1 MFTEGL
7 DGNALKWVQGP
18 KEIQYSH
25 SSLRPR
31 VDQITNIRA
40 GGRNFGLPPPGKF
53 RSGHL
58 LETAIAVTSTTLTG
72 DVDDDSSPAS
82 ENDVTSDSEEDTVYG
97 GRHSLDSSP
106 EDQKI
111 TNGSGTPHR
120 YGNQAQRQPLYATS
134 NDYIYSDV
142 SSSMGTLMGGRRG
155 NLGDRLVKGNGR
167 FPVGRDGFTEEDKCS
182 DSASSSEFS
191 IAQVGRINGRISRS
205 KACVSEGYASSVPSR
220 INVESAADKVKG
232 NSEHLGFKNMYIK
245 TKFGHDLNSGKLHHE
260 KFSHDDVP
268 TAPPFSSSV
277 QKVKQDTECIPAC
290 EIQSTQSATGTHDPK
305 AFKLMSRVKQEHNR
319 SSRKF
324 DEFFPEVVL
333 VQNLPPVIRQCSHS
347 NISCEVSQ
355 TNVDSLLFPMTTIDL
370 SSCSLFCSLTA
381 LSVCHI
387 KISGL
392 GPWQAVIAYDAC
404 VRLCLH
410 AWARGCMEAPMFLEN
425 ECALLRDTFGLQQIL
440 LQPEEERMEK
450 PTLDFTSEA
459 AAPKPTK
466 IVGKMKVQVHKVKT
480 TLDPPTGCSMTSLS
494 LSAPRVKLK
503 TIQNQLSNFQSILSS
518 RWQALKNIRVA
529 PRLPNSSFSHKSLA
543 YMHAGTRYVKQASGL
558 LKIGVRSSR
567 KNSSSYEVIQETYVC
582 MLRLKSSAEENNIRI
597 QPGSGETHIFFPDS
611 LADDLIVEVQD
622 SKGKHLGH
630 VLVQVATIVE
640 DATDKLQWWSIY
652 REPEHE
658 PVGKLQLCIN
668 YLTSSDDNSHH
679 KCGSVAETV
688 AYDLV
693 LEVAMKVQQ
702 FQQRNLQLY
711 GSWKWLLTEFASYY
725 GVSDVYTKLRY
736 LSYVMDVATPTADC
750 LGLVH
755 ELLMPVPMKG
765 HNKRALSHQE
775 NRIFGETKD
784 QIKQILSLVFENYK
798 SLDES
803 SFSGIMDV
811 FEPATGLVAPA
822 LEPAI
827 KLYMLLHDVLSPEA
841 QTNLCHY
848 FQAAARKRSI
858 RHLAETDEFVTTNKE
873 PNFMDPV
880 AMSIAYQ
887 KMTCLCRNI
896 KNEILTDIEIH
907 NQHILPTF
915 IDLPNLSASIY
926 STELC
931 NRLRAF
937 LLACPP
943 PGPSPP
949 VVELVIE
956 TADFHRDL
964 ASWNISHV
972 KGGVDAKELFH
983 LYIMIWIQ
991 DKQQSLLESCKL
1003 ETVKWSG
1010 VRTQHSTT
1018 PFIDEM
1024 YERLKETLSDYEV
1037 IICRWPEYIFVLENA
1052 ISDVEKAIVEALDKQ
1067 YVDVVSPLKENLTP
1081 KKFGL
1086 KYMQKLTKRSVCSY
1100 TVPDE
1105 LGILLNSMKRM
1116 LDVLRPKIE
1125 TQFKSWGSCIP
1136 EGGNTAPGE
1145 HLSEVTVMLRTKFR
1159 GYLQAVVEKL
1169 AKNTKLQNSTKL
1181 KKILQDSKET
1191 MGESDIRGRMQM
1203 LKELLRSTINHLH
1216 TVFKTQVFIAICR
1229 WYWDRMAQDVLGFLE
1244 NRKENRSWY
1253 KGSQIAVS
1261 ILDDTFASQMQQ
1273 LVGNALPA
1281 KDLEPPRSIL
1291 EVRSMLGK
1299 DAYY

>member
-7 DGNALKWVQGP
+7 DSNALKWVQGP
-18 KEIQYSH
+18 KEIPYSH

-58 LETAIAVTSTTLTG
+58 LETAIPVTSTTLTG
-72 DVDDDSSPAS
+72 HVDDDSSPAS

-97 GRHSLDSSP
+97 VRHSLDSSP

-111 TNGSGTPHR
+111 TNGSGTAHR

-134 NDYIYSDV
+134 SDYIYSDV
-142 SSSMGTLMGGRRG
+142 SSSLGTLMGGRRG

-167 FPVGRDGFTEEDKCS
+167 FPVGRDGFTEEDKSS

-220 INVESAADKVKG
+220 INVESAADK
-232 NSEHLGFKNMYIK
+232 
-245 TKFGHDLNSGKLHHE
+245 DLNSGKLHHE
-260 KFSHDDVP
+260 KFSDDDVP
-268 TAPPFSSSV
+268 TAPPISSSV
-277 QKVKQDTECIPAC
+277 QKVKQATECIPAC
-290 EIQSTQSATGTHDPK
+290 EMQSTQSATGTHDPK
-305 AFKLMSRVKQEHNR
+305 AFKSMSRVKQEHNS
-319 SSRKF
+319 SSRKS
-324 DEFFPEVVL
+324 DEFV
-333 VQNLPPVIRQCSHS
+333 R
-347 NISCEVSQ
+347 
-355 TNVDSLLFPMTTIDL
+355 
-370 SSCSLFCSLTA
+370 
-381 LSVCHI
+381 VCHQSSGSARI
-387 KISGL
+387 PKFHASGL
-392 GPWQAVIAYDAC
+392 GPWEAVIAYDAC

-425 ECALLRDTFGLQQIL
+425 DCALLRDTFGLKQIL
-440 LQPEEERMEK
+440 LQSEEERMEK
-450 PTLDFTSEA
+450 PTLDLTSEA
-459 AAPKPTK
+459 AAPKPKK
-466 IVGKMKVQVHKVKT
+466 IVGKVKVQVHKVKT

-529 PRLPNSSFSHKSLA
+529 SGLPNSSFSHKSLA

-640 DATDKLQWWSIY
+640 DTTDKLRWWSIY

-693 LEVAMKVQQ
+693 LEVAMKVQR

-736 LSYVMDVATPTADC
+736 LSHVMDVATPTADC

-755 ELLMPVPMKG
+755 ELLMPVAMKG

-775 NRIFGETKD
+775 NRILGETKD

-811 FEPATGLVAPA
+811 FEPATGLVAPT

-827 KLYMLLHDVLSPEA
+827 KLYMLLHGVLSPEA

-848 FQAAARKRSI
+848 FQAAARKRSR
-858 RHLAETDEFVTTNKE
+858 RHLAETDEFVTTNNE
-873 PNFMDPV
+873 PNFIDPV

-937 LLACPP
+937 LLASPP

-972 KGGVDAKELFH
+972 KGGVDAKEVFH

-991 DKQQSLLESCKL
+991 DKHQSLLESCKL
-1003 ETVKWSG
+1003 ET
-1010 VRTQHSTT
+1010 
-1018 PFIDEM
+1018 
-1024 YERLKETLSDYEV
+1024 
-1037 IICRWPEYIFVLENA
+1037 A

-1067 YVDVVSPLKENLTP
+1067 YVDVVCPLKENLTP

-1100 TVPDE
+1100 TLPDE

-1136 EGGNTAPGE
+1136 EGGNKAPGE

-1169 AKNTKLQNSTKL
+1169 AENTKLQNSTKL

-1191 MGESDIRGRMQM
+1191 MGESDIRVRMQM

-1216 TVFKTQVFIAICR
+1216 TVFETQVFIAICR

-1244 NRKENRSWY
+1244 NRKEYRSWY

-1261 ILDDTFASQMQQ
+1261 ILDDTIASQMQQ

-1299 DAYY
+1299 DADY

>member
-7 DGNALKWVQGP
+7 DSNALKWVQGV
-18 KEIQYSH
+18 I
-25 SSLRPR
+25 
-31 VDQITNIRA
+31 DQITNIRA
-40 GGRNFGLPPPGKF
+40 GGRNFGLPPPGIF

-58 LETAIAVTSTTLTG
+58 LETAIPVTSTTLTG

-82 ENDVTSDSEEDTVYG
+82 ENDVTSDSDEDTVYG
-97 GRHSLDSSP
+97 VRHSLDSSP

-111 TNGSGTPHR
+111 TNGSGTAHR

-134 NDYIYSDV
+134 SDYIYSDV
-142 SSSMGTLMGGRRG
+142 SSSLGTLMGGRRG

-167 FPVGRDGFTEEDKCS
+167 FPVGRDGFTEEDKSS

-220 INVESAADKVKG
+220 INVESAADK
-232 NSEHLGFKNMYIK
+232 
-245 TKFGHDLNSGKLHHE
+245 DLNSGKLHHE
-260 KFSHDDVP
+260 KFSDDDVP
-268 TAPPFSSSV
+268 TAPPISSSV
-277 QKVKQDTECIPAC
+277 QKVKQATECIPAC
-290 EIQSTQSATGTHDPK
+290 EMQSTQSATGTHDPK
-305 AFKLMSRVKQEHNR
+305 AFKSMSRVKQEHNS
-319 SSRKF
+319 SSRKS
-324 DEFFPEVVL
+324 DEFV
-333 VQNLPPVIRQCSHS
+333 
-347 NISCEVSQ
+347 
-355 TNVDSLLFPMTTIDL
+355 
-370 SSCSLFCSLTA
+370 
-381 LSVCHI
+381 
-387 KISGL
+387 SGL
-392 GPWQAVIAYDAC
+392 GPWEAVIAYDAC

-425 ECALLRDTFGLQQIL
+425 DCALLRDTFGLKQIL
-440 LQPEEERMEK
+440 LQSEEERIEK
-450 PTLDFTSEA
+450 PTLDLTSEA
-459 AAPKPTK
+459 AAPKPKK
-466 IVGKMKVQVHKVKT
+466 IVGKVKVQVHKVKT

-503 TIQNQLSNFQSILSS
+503 TIQNQLSIFQSILSS

-529 PRLPNSSFSHKSLA
+529 SGLPNSSFSHKSLA

-622 SKGKHLGH
+622 SKRKHLGH

-640 DATDKLQWWSIY
+640 DTTDKLRWWSIY

-693 LEVAMKVQQ
+693 LEVAMKVQR

-736 LSYVMDVATPTADC
+736 LSHVMDVATPTADC

-755 ELLMPVPMKG
+755 ELLMPVAMKG

-775 NRIFGETKD
+775 FFPSFNKTD
-784 QIKQILSLVFENYK
+784 DYQIKQILSLVFENYK

-811 FEPATGLVAPA
+811 FEPATGLVAPT

-827 KLYMLLHDVLSPEA
+827 KLYMLLHGVLSPEA

-848 FQAAARKRSI
+848 FQAAARKRSR
-858 RHLAETDEFVTTNKE
+858 RHLAETDEFVTTNNE
-873 PNFMDPV
+873 PNFIDPV

-937 LLACPP
+937 LLASPP

-972 KGGVDAKELFH
+972 KGGVDAKEVFH

-991 DKQQSLLESCKL
+991 DKHQSLLESCKL
-1003 ETVKWSG
+1003 ETEKWSG

-1067 YVDVVSPLKENLTP
+1067 YVDVVCPLKENLTP

-1136 EGGNTAPGE
+1136 EGGNKAPGE

-1159 GYLQAVVEKL
+1159 GYLQAVIEKL
-1169 AKNTKLQNSTKL
+1169 AENTKLQNSTKL

-1191 MGESDIRGRMQM
+1191 MGESDIRVRMQM

-1216 TVFKTQVFIAICR
+1216 TVFETQVFIAICR

-1244 NRKENRSWY
+1244 NRKEYRSWY

-1261 ILDDTFASQMQQ
+1261 ILDDTIASQMQQ

>member
-7 DGNALKWVQGP
+7 DSNALKWVQGP
-18 KEIQYSH
+18 KEIQSH

-58 LETAIAVTSTTLTG
+58 LETAIPVTSTTLTG
-72 DVDDDSSPAS
+72 DVDYDSSPAS
-82 ENDVTSDSEEDTVYG
+82 ENDVTSDSEEDTIYG
-97 GRHSLDSSP
+97 GRHSLDFSP
-106 EDQKI
+106 EDQQI
-111 TNGSGTPHR
+111 TNGSGTAHR

-134 NDYIYSDV
+134 SDYIYSDV
-142 SSSMGTLMGGRRG
+142 SSSMGTIMGGRRG

-167 FPVGRDGFTEEDKCS
+167 FPVGRDGFTEEDKSS

-220 INVESAADKVKG
+220 INVESAADK
-232 NSEHLGFKNMYIK
+232 
-245 TKFGHDLNSGKLHHE
+245 DLNSGKLHHE

-277 QKVKQDTECIPAC
+277 QKVKQDTDCVPAC
-290 EIQSTQSATGTHDPK
+290 EIQSTRSATGTHDPK
-305 AFKLMSRVKQEHNR
+305 AFKSMSRVKKEHNR
-319 SSRKF
+319 SSRKS
-324 DEFFPEVVL
+324 DEFVSGAGAESATGHQAVL
-333 VQNLPPVIRQCSHS
+333 AFQHFI
-347 NISCEVSQ
+347 
-355 TNVDSLLFPMTTIDL
+355 
-370 SSCSLFCSLTA
+370 
-381 LSVCHI
+381 
-387 KISGL
+387 GL

-404 VRLCLH
+404 CLH
-410 AWARGCMEAPMFLEN
+410 ACARGCMEAPMFLEN

-440 LQPEEERMEK
+440 LQSEEERMEK

-480 TLDPPTGCSMTSLS
+480 TVDPPTGCSMTSLS
-494 LSAPRVKLK
+494 LSAPRAKLK

-529 PRLPNSSFSHKSLA
+529 PHLPNSSFSHKSLA
-543 YMHAGTRYVKQASGL
+543 YMHAGTRYVKQAYGL
-558 LKIGVRSSR
+558 LKVGVRSSH

-640 DATDKLQWWSIY
+640 DAWWSIY

-755 ELLMPVPMKG
+755 ELLMPVAMKG

-775 NRIFGETKD
+775 NRILGETKD

-848 FQAAARKRSI
+848 FQAAARKRSR
-858 RHLAETDEFVTTNKE
+858 RHLAETDEFVTTNNE
-873 PNFMDPV
+873 PNFMETV

-937 LLACPP
+937 LLAYPP

-949 VVELVIE
+949 MVELVIE

-1052 ISDVEKAIVEALDKQ
+1052 ISDVEKAIVEALNKQ
-1067 YVDVVSPLKENLTP
+1067 YVDVVSPLKEILTP

-1105 LGILLNSMKRM
+1105 LGMLLNSMKRM

-1181 KKILQDSKET
+1181 KKILQDSQET

-1216 TVFKTQVFIAICR
+1216 TVFETQVFIAICR
-1229 WYWDRMAQDVLGFLE
+1229 WYWDRMAQVSYRMFLASWKTGKKIDHGTKFPKLLYPFWMILSHHRCNSSSAMHSQQKTLSHQGLSWKCGQCLVRMLTTRPLFVQITMRYWHTHTLE
-1244 NRKENRSWY
+1244 QIKTLAKVEKKWKMKVATNIRS
-1253 KGSQIAVS
+1253 SQ
-1261 ILDDTFASQMQQ
+1261 
-1273 LVGNALPA
+1273 
-1281 KDLEPPRSIL
+1281 
-1291 EVRSMLGK
+1291 
-1299 DAYY
+1299 

>member
-7 DGNALKWVQGP
+7 DSNALKWVQGP
-18 KEIQYSH
+18 KEIQSH

-58 LETAIAVTSTTLTG
+58 LETAIPVTSTTLTG
-72 DVDDDSSPAS
+72 DVDYDSSPAS
-82 ENDVTSDSEEDTVYG
+82 ENDVTSDSEEDTIYG
-97 GRHSLDSSP
+97 GRHSLDFSP
-106 EDQKI
+106 EDQQI
-111 TNGSGTPHR
+111 TNGSGTAHR

-134 NDYIYSDV
+134 SDYIYSDV
-142 SSSMGTLMGGRRG
+142 SSSMGTIMGGRRG

-167 FPVGRDGFTEEDKCS
+167 FPVGRDGFTEEDKSS

-220 INVESAADKVKG
+220 INVESAADK
-232 NSEHLGFKNMYIK
+232 
-245 TKFGHDLNSGKLHHE
+245 DLNSGKLHHE

-277 QKVKQDTECIPAC
+277 QKVKQDTDCVPAC
-290 EIQSTQSATGTHDPK
+290 EIQSTRSATGTHDPK
-305 AFKLMSRVKQEHNR
+305 AFKSMSRVKKEHNR
-319 SSRKF
+319 SSRKS
-324 DEFFPEVVL
+324 DEFVR
-333 VQNLPPVIRQCSHS
+333 ICHR
-347 NISCEVSQ
+347 
-355 TNVDSLLFPMTTIDL
+355 
-370 SSCSLFCSLTA
+370 SSGSARIPTFH
-381 LSVCHI
+381 V
-387 KISGL
+387 SGL

-404 VRLCLH
+404 CLH
-410 AWARGCMEAPMFLEN
+410 ACARGCMEAPMFLEN

-440 LQPEEERMEK
+440 LQSEEERMEK

-480 TLDPPTGCSMTSLS
+480 TVDPPTGCSMTSLS
-494 LSAPRVKLK
+494 LSAPRAKLK

-529 PRLPNSSFSHKSLA
+529 PHLPNSSFSHKSLA
-543 YMHAGTRYVKQASGL
+543 YMHAGTRYVKQAYGL
-558 LKIGVRSSR
+558 LKVGVRSSH

-640 DATDKLQWWSIY
+640 DAWWSIY

-755 ELLMPVPMKG
+755 ELLMPVAMKG

-775 NRIFGETKD
+775 NRILGETKD

-848 FQAAARKRSI
+848 FQAAARKRSR
-858 RHLAETDEFVTTNKE
+858 RHLAETDEFVTTNNE
-873 PNFMDPV
+873 PNFMETV

-937 LLACPP
+937 LLAYPP

-949 VVELVIE
+949 MVELVIE

-1052 ISDVEKAIVEALDKQ
+1052 ISDVEKAIVEALNKQ
-1067 YVDVVSPLKENLTP
+1067 YVDVVSPLKEILTP

-1105 LGILLNSMKRM
+1105 LGMLLNSMKRM

-1181 KKILQDSKET
+1181 KKILQDSQET

-1216 TVFKTQVFIAICR
+1216 TVFETQVFIAICR

-1253 KGSQIAVS
+1253 KVSQIAVS
-1261 ILDDTFASQMQQ
+1261 ILDDTFTSQMQQ

>member
-7 DGNALKWVQGP
+7 DSNVLKWVQGP
-18 KEIQYSH
+18 KEIPYSH

-58 LETAIAVTSTTLTG
+58 LETAIRVTSTTLTG

-97 GRHSLDSSP
+97 GMHSLDSSP

-111 TNGSGTPHR
+111 TNGSRTAHR
-120 YGNQAQRQPLYATS
+120 YGKQAQRQPLYATS
-134 NDYIYSDV
+134 SDYIYSDV
-142 SSSMGTLMGGRRG
+142 SSSMGTLMGGRTG

-167 FPVGRDGFTEEDKCS
+167 FPVGRDGFTEEDKSS

-205 KACVSEGYASSVPSR
+205 KACVSEGYALRVPSR
-220 INVESAADKVKG
+220 INVESAADK
-232 NSEHLGFKNMYIK
+232 
-245 TKFGHDLNSGKLHHE
+245 DLNSGKLHHE
-260 KFSHDDVP
+260 KFSDGDVP

-290 EIQSTQSATGTHDPK
+290 EIRSTQSATGTHDPK
-305 AFKLMSRVKQEHNR
+305 AFKSMSRVKQEHNR
-319 SSRKF
+319 SSRKS
-324 DEFFPEVVL
+324 DEFVR
-333 VQNLPPVIRQCSHS
+333 ICHR
-347 NISCEVSQ
+347 
-355 TNVDSLLFPMTTIDL
+355 
-370 SSCSLFCSLTA
+370 SSGSARIPTFHASLFCSLTA

-387 KISGL
+387 KTSGL

-404 VRLCLH
+404 FRLCLH

-425 ECALLRDTFGLQQIL
+425 ECALLRDTFGLQQML
-440 LQPEEERMEK
+440 LQSEEERMEK
-450 PTLDFTSEA
+450 PTLDLTSET
-459 AAPKPTK
+459 AAPKPKK

-480 TLDPPTGCSMTSLS
+480 TLDPPTVCSMTSLS
-494 LSAPRVKLK
+494 LSARVKLK
-503 TIQNQLSNFQSILSS
+503 TIQNHLSNFQSILSS
-518 RWQALKNIRVA
+518 RWQALKNIQVA

-567 KNSSSYEVIQETYVC
+567 KNSSSYEVIQGIPTYSLIFQHDFLYPYMSLETYVC

-630 VLVQVATIVE
+630 VLVQ
-640 DATDKLQWWSIY
+640 TDKLRWWSIY

-668 YLTSSDDNSHH
+668 YLASSDDNSHH

-693 LEVAMKVQQ
+693 LEVAMKVQR

-711 GSWKWLLTEFASYY
+711 GSWNWLLTEFASYY

-755 ELLMPVPMKG
+755 ELLMPVAMKG

-775 NRIFGETKD
+775 NRILGETKD

-811 FEPATGLVAPA
+811 FKPATGLVAPA

-848 FQAAARKRSI
+848 FQAAARKRSR
-858 RHLAETDEFVTTNKE
+858 RHLAETDEFVTTNNE

-931 NRLRAF
+931 NRLGAF

-991 DKQQSLLESCKL
+991 DKHQSLLESCKL

-1086 KYMQKLTKRSVCSY
+1086 KYMQKLTKRTVCSY

-1181 KKILQDSKET
+1181 KRILQDSKET

-1216 TVFKTQVFIAICR
+1216 TVFETQVFIAICR
-1229 WYWDRMAQDVLGFLE
+1229 WYWDQMAQVMTSSRQLLQFSLFLTLYPVV
-1244 NRKENRSWY
+1244 NL
-1253 KGSQIAVS
+1253 Q

-1291 EVRSMLGK
+1291 GVRSILG
-1299 DAYY
+1299 YY

>member
-7 DGNALKWVQGP
+7 DSNALKWVQGV
-18 KEIQYSH
+18 I
-25 SSLRPR
+25 
-31 VDQITNIRA
+31 DQITNIRA

-58 LETAIAVTSTTLTG
+58 LETAIPVTSTTLTG
-72 DVDDDSSPAS
+72 HVDDDSSPAS

-97 GRHSLDSSP
+97 VRHSLDSSP

-111 TNGSGTPHR
+111 TNGSGTAHR

-134 NDYIYSDV
+134 SDYIYSDV
-142 SSSMGTLMGGRRG
+142 SSSLGTLMGGRRG

-167 FPVGRDGFTEEDKCS
+167 FPVGRDGFTEEDKSS

-205 KACVSEGYASSVPSR
+205 KACVSEGYASSVPSQ
-220 INVESAADKVKG
+220 INVESAADK
-232 NSEHLGFKNMYIK
+232 
-245 TKFGHDLNSGKLHHE
+245 DLNSGKLHHE
-260 KFSHDDVP
+260 KFSDDDVP
-268 TAPPFSSSV
+268 TAPPISSSV
-277 QKVKQDTECIPAC
+277 QKVKQATECIPAC
-290 EIQSTQSATGTHDPK
+290 EMQSTQSATGTHDPK
-305 AFKLMSRVKQEHNR
+305 AFKSMSRVKQEHNS
-319 SSRKF
+319 SSRKS
-324 DEFFPEVVL
+324 DEFV
-333 VQNLPPVIRQCSHS
+333 
-347 NISCEVSQ
+347 
-355 TNVDSLLFPMTTIDL
+355 
-370 SSCSLFCSLTA
+370 
-381 LSVCHI
+381 
-387 KISGL
+387 SGL
-392 GPWQAVIAYDAC
+392 GPWEAVIAYDAC

-425 ECALLRDTFGLQQIL
+425 DCALLRDTFGLKQIL
-440 LQPEEERMEK
+440 LQSEEERMEK
-450 PTLDFTSEA
+450 PTLDLTSEA
-459 AAPKPTK
+459 AAPKPKK
-466 IVGKMKVQVHKVKT
+466 IVGKVKVQVHKVKT

-529 PRLPNSSFSHKSLA
+529 SGLPNT

-640 DATDKLQWWSIY
+640 DTTDKLRWWSIY

-693 LEVAMKVQQ
+693 LEVAMKVQR

-736 LSYVMDVATPTADC
+736 LSHVMDVATPTADC

-755 ELLMPVPMKG
+755 ELLMPVAMKG

-775 NRIFGETKD
+775 FFPSFNKTD
-784 QIKQILSLVFENYK
+784 DYQIKQILSLVFENYK

-811 FEPATGLVAPA
+811 FEPATGLVAPT

-827 KLYMLLHDVLSPEA
+827 KLYMLLHGVLSPEA

-848 FQAAARKRSI
+848 FQAAARKRSR
-858 RHLAETDEFVTTNKE
+858 RHLAETDEFVTTNNE
-873 PNFMDPV
+873 PNFIDPV

-937 LLACPP
+937 LLASPP

-972 KGGVDAKELFH
+972 KGGVDAKEVFH

-991 DKQQSLLESCKL
+991 DKHQSLLESCKL
-1003 ETVKWSG
+1003 ETEKWSG

-1067 YVDVVSPLKENLTP
+1067 YVDVVCPLKENLTP

-1136 EGGNTAPGE
+1136 EGGNKAPGE

-1169 AKNTKLQNSTKL
+1169 AENTKLQNSTKL

-1191 MGESDIRGRMQM
+1191 MGESDIRVRMQM

-1216 TVFKTQVFIAICR
+1216 TVFETQVFIAICR
-1229 WYWDRMAQDVLGFLE
+1229 WYWDRMAQVSYRMFLA
-1244 NRKENRSWY
+1244 SWKTGKNIDHGTKVPKSLY
-1253 KGSQIAVS
+1253 PFWMILSHHRCNSSSAMHSQQKTLSHQGLSWKCGRCSVRMLTTRPLFVQITMS
-1261 ILDDTFASQMQQ
+1261 YWHTHTLEQIKTL
-1273 LVGNALPA
+1273 A
-1281 KDLEPPRSIL
+1281 KVEKKWKMKVPPT
-1291 EVRSMLGK
+1291 
-1299 DAYY
+1299 